1 MPPDWEEDGREIMS
15 DLPNPFRK
23 VMERMMGTFAEHQ
36 WEALCR
42 SYVQASREERK
53 GRLRA
58 ILELAVELD
67 KIRAVS
73 IFRTSFHESAI
84 ESIIEGDWKQVAEI
98 HSWLGSP
105 ETGSPELDAKFVSL
119 WETFRAIVLSA
130 SAEAARRQ
138 SGEKVEPD

>member
-1 MPPDWEEDGREIMS
+1 MS

-23 VMERMMGTFAEHQ
+23 VLTRMMETFAEHQ

-42 SYVQASREERK
+42 SYVQVDREERR

-73 IFRTSFHESAI
+73 IFGTAFHESLI
-84 ESIIEGDWKQVAEI
+84 ESVIEGDWKQVAEI
-98 HSWLGSP
+98 HSWLGNPMTGNP
-105 ETGSPELDAKFVSL
+105 EQNAKYESL

-130 SAEAARRQ
+130 SAEAAKRQ